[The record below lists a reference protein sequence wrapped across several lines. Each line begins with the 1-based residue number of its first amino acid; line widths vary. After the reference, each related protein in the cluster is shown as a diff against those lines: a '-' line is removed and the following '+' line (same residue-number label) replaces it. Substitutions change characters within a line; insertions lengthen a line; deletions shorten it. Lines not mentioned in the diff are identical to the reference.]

1 MAPKEYIPGVTR
13 TNVARVAID
22 SVSQDALPEAIEY
35 MVSTDEYHHMVL
47 LRTWDIIRSRV
58 NPQFRQ
64 CVRNASLSVPAS
76 PAVARN
82 GAFLRRPFLSWY
94 SPFEFVV
101 RVLGIFEQRNRTV
114 YLLGGDKQLL
124 HSVEQNIKLTFPGLR
139 IVGRY
144 TGYYPRDFERNI
156 VTAIKKAAPDFLL
169 VGPGVPGRDL
179 WVFTHRKLF
188 NPGIALVS
196 AESFEIFGDR
206 RRKPPKT
213 RLGRITAGLR
223 VFVQKPWRAL
233 RGPVYLWYACVL
245 LLTRIRGN

>member
-13 TNVARVAID
+13 TNVARVAMD
-22 SVSQDALPEAIEY
+22 AVNQDVLSEAVDY
-35 MVSTDEYHHMVL
+35 MLSTGEYHHMVL
-47 LRTWDIIRSRV
+47 LRTWDVIRSRL

-64 CVRNASLSVPAS
+64 YVRNSSLSVPAS
-76 PAVARN
+76 PAVARH
-82 GAFLRRPFLSWY
+82 GAFLRRPALNWY
-94 SPFEFVV
+94 SPFEFVI
-101 RVLGIFEQRNRTV
+101 RVLGILEQRNRTV

-124 HSVEQNIKLTFPGLR
+124 HSVEQNIRLTFPGLR

-169 VGPGVPGRDL
+169 VGPGVPGQDL

-196 AESFEIFGDR
+196 SESFEIFGDR
-206 RRKPPKT
+206 RRKPPKSSWGRVAAGI
-213 RLGRITAGLR
+213 RLLL
-223 VFVQKPWRAL
+223 QKPWRVL
-233 RGPVYLWYACVL
+233 RAPVYLWYGAVL
-245 LLTRIRGN
+245 LLTRVRGN